1 MEREEFAMD
10 DEVQRA
16 LDHLLAMLDKSEIIQ
31 EYKKIEAKV
40 QDHQGLVAMTD
51 EIKEYQK
58 QAVKFAH
65 YGKPE
70 AEKQAIKK
78 ADELTAAFDDHPLV
92 IRYREKLIEA
102 NDLLQHLTHLLESQV
117 NLQLALTYEDLWK
130 PSELKD

>member
-10 DEVQRA
+10 DDVQQA
-16 LDHLLAMLDKSEIIQ
+16 LDRVLAMLDKSDIIQ
-31 EYKKIEAKV
+31 DYKKIETKV

-70 AEKQAIKK
+70 AEKQAIKQ
-78 ADELTAAFDDHPLV
+78 ADDLTAAFDEHPLV

-117 NLQLALTYEDLWK
+117 NLQLELTYEDLLK
-130 PSELKD
+130 PEPKE